1 MSCIP
6 TQQPLN
12 EVELLMQELQLRM
25 TRTAEASPRLYAAL
39 QEPRAIYAIL
49 AEFFESQLEQ
59 SRRAKDVALEAA
71 DVRRVW
77 AFCLEALAFSC
88 ATYDTNAAPSSSALS
103 HAQAPAQS
111 LDDFVRGAPSLP
123 LEALQRGA
131 PVVDANSVARAP
143 SAAATPSSPC
153 TARSE
158 ARRTSVFSILRSGFA
173 GMMDLAYVADQ
184 RLQRPSS
191 SGAISVVSLAALA
204 ASLVPTLDR
213 VQAVRLTAQ
222 IADDVVDSR
231 ITSSDGSTVPPC
243 SRSAVATLLAG
254 VWHIWGVLDAAHS
267 PTLYSLGQRLF
278 QQFATPAHGRMA
290 PNVSPVSFAAWL
302 QRALRENNGALHQQL
317 YADAEGSTPPA
328 KKSAGKV
335 DAAATRATK
344 DHNTAAVTEDVA
356 AVSDFWAWLAS

>member
-1 MSCIP
+1 MSCVP
-6 TQQPLN
+6 TQKPLN
-12 EVELLMQELQLRM
+12 EIELLVQELQLRM
-25 TRTAEASPRLYAAL
+25 TRAVEASPRLYAAL
-39 QEPRAIYAIL
+39 KEPRVLYAIL
-49 AEFFESQLEQ
+49 AEFFASQLEQ
-59 SRRAKDVALEAA
+59 ARRSKHVALEAA

-77 AFCLEALAFSC
+77 VFCLQELAFLC
-88 ATYDTNAAPSSSALS
+88 ATHDTNAATSSSALS
-103 HAQAPAQS
+103 
-111 LDDFVRGAPSLP
+111 LYDFVHGAPSLP

-131 PVVDANSVARAP
+131 PVVEANSVARAP
-143 SAAATPSSPC
+143 SAAAMSSSPC

-158 ARRTSVFSILRSGFA
+158 ASRTSVFSILQSGFA

-231 ITSSDGSTVPPC
+231 ITSSDGSAMPPC

-267 PTLYSLGQRLF
+267 PTLHSLGQCLF
-278 QQFATPAHGRMA
+278 QQFATPAHLRLA
-290 PNVSPVSFAAWL
+290 PTVSPVSFAAWL
-302 QRALRENNGALHQQL
+302 QRALRENNGGLHQQL
-317 YADAEGSTPPA
+317 YADAEGSTSAA
-328 KKSAGKV
+328 KTSTGEV
-335 DAAATRATK
+335 DAVVTRATE
-344 DHNTAAVTEDVA
+344 DHNTAAVAEDVA
-356 AVSDFWAWLAS
+356 TVSDFWARLAS